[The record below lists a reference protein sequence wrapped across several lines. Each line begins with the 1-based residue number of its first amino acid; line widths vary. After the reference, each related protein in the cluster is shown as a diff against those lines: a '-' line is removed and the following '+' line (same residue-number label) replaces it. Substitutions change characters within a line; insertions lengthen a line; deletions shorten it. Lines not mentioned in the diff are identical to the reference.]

1 MKFDTYL
8 KYNIRFQLYFIA
20 LVAVTTARQLQNGP
34 QVLSEKSSSS
44 SANQKIDKRFVTQEF
59 NFYLTPEEI
68 QALQGVKASQS
79 SVSIESLKQ
88 NSDED
93 QEAFNQQLQNFI
105 AANLKPA
112 PIEEPQIEE
121 PVAPNV
127 FLPRE
132 ESVYNNQQKNNF
144 VGAYAQLLRDQAKL
158 SGQAQNVQNVQKNPI
173 QGQEFVQAS
182 PNVYILD
189 KEQEEKL
196 LHEQLNK
203 QWNRILDHNR
213 SQLKALSEQKQNERG
228 NFEQAQAV
236 RKEKQNSNK
245 NSNEK
250 SELEKEI
257 ENIWR
262 QHQAFGFENSNL
274 PVEVIK
280 QSDEKDKQE
289 VEKEIEYIL
298 RNHQAFEF
306 AKSNVAKE
314 RIIQN
319 QGKNLEQSEI
329 EKQIQNIYRN
339 QQGYAVE
346 GNKRERDESQQESE
360 VEKQIEFILNSRQTE
375 FVKSYGGANNQKS
388 IEQNQSDVE
397 KQIDSIFRKHQEVEL
412 EKSKSTAKEI
422 SQSPPIL
429 IHKHVTITKHLP
441 VPVVKN
447 VHVSVP
453 TPVLVPVP
461 EPYEV
466 KVPHLYPVPLEVVKH
481 IPVPVIRH

>member
-1 MKFDTYL
+1 MQLF
-8 KYNIRFQLYFIA
+8 LYFIA
-20 LVAVTTARQLQNGP
+20 LVAATTARQLQNGP
-34 QVLSEKSSSS
+34 QVLSEKSSSN

-68 QALQGVKASQS
+68 QALRGVKSSQN

-88 NSDED
+88 NSDEE

-105 AANLKPA
+105 AENLKPA
-112 PIEEPQIEE
+112 PIEEPQVEE

-158 SGQAQNVQNVQKNPI
+158 SGQAQNVQVQNLQVQNVQKNPI
-173 QGQEFVQAS
+173 QSQEFVQAS

-196 LHEQLNK
+196 LHDQLNK

-213 SQLKALSEQKQNERG
+213 AQLKALSSEQKQNERG
-228 NFEQAQAV
+228 NVEQVQAV
-236 RKEKQNSNK
+236 RQEQQNSNK
-245 NSNEK
+245 NNNEK

-274 PVEVIK
+274 PVEVVK

-314 RIIQN
+314 RNVQN
-319 QGKNLEQSEI
+319 QGKNVEQSEI
-329 EKQIQNIYRN
+329 ERQIQNLYRN
-339 QQGYAVE
+339 QQGYPVE
-346 GNKRERDESQQESE
+346 VNKREREERQQQSE

-375 FVKSYGGANNQKS
+375 FVKSDGGANNQKS

-397 KQIDSIFRKHQEVEL
+397 KQIDSIFRRHQEFEL

-447 VHVSVP
+447 VQVSVP